1 MSRLS
6 ELAVAKRSVTLLL
19 AGALFIAGISAWN
32 SLQQELLPDIDF
44 PVITVV
50 APLPGASATDVASQV
65 AEPIERAIS
74 GVPRLENLQSTSANS
89 VALVVAQFSF
99 GTDVKETQ
107 AAIEDNI
114 ASAGLPDS
122 VNADVSALNI
132 NASPVVIASI
142 AATNEDG
149 LEAAA
154 DIARTEIVPEILGL
168 EGVAS
173 ADLTGGLEQQVL
185 VTLDPDKLAETG
197 ITVAQISGVLQA
209 NDLTLPSGQLTTD
222 GAKVP
227 VSTTGELGSVEA
239 IRDLVVGV
247 KMPAAVPPAAP
258 AASPAP
264 AGSQAPAASAD
275 RGASPAPTT
284 PTAAPAAQPTPVT
297 LGDVGTVEAEGV
309 ATTGYARTNGQPA
322 LTLTVTKTSTANTV
336 QVAEAVEKTLD
347 EAGARH
353 TDTLTVAVVQ
363 DLSTFIK
370 ESQQGLLREGGLGA
384 LFAVIT
390 IFLFLFSLRSTLVAA
405 ISIPLSI
412 LTALVV
418 MQVAGISLNIMTLG
432 GLAVAVGRVVDDAI
446 VVLEN
451 IYRHRALGE
460 DRLTAVTRGPREV
473 AGAITASTLTT
484 VAVFLPLGF
493 VGGLVTQFFLPFSL
507 TVTFALLAS
516 LVCALTVVPVLA
528 YLVIDRVRLS
538 VDEHGEPKNSFWI
551 RVYVPAISLALR
563 NRWTK
568 WAVLGIA
575 AALFVVSLSLVG
587 SLPTQFI
594 NAGSEKILQAVVI
607 PPAGASSQAVLDQ
620 ATQAEAIVID
630 LPDVELV
637 QTSVPGEG
645 DLGFRAVVA
654 ALQGQPA
661 NSATLTVRYAPGVDL
676 DAKTQ
681 ELSTALTPV
690 KTDGFDVN
698 VSESAGFTSNNLN
711 VVVSGEDSKDVEA
724 ATATVLD
731 ALSDRT
737 DLVNLKSDL
746 VKATPT
752 VIVTVDPNKAISV
765 GSTAAQIGAEVRAAL
780 VPTTATS
787 TTIDASADPV
797 DVVIQLD
804 PDAMSSVD
812 DLRDLPVGTAV
823 KAPLD
828 TVATVEEV
836 DVQGSITRIDGAPAA
851 QVTAEISSPDTGAV
865 SLAVQ
870 QEIDSLEFAGQI
882 PAGVDVTLAGV
893 TQQQTEAFS
902 GLFVSMAVAVL
913 LVYVMMVLAFNS
925 LVTPFIILFSLPL
938 AMIGAFPALYITGR
952 PIGVS
957 ALIGMLMLIGIVV
970 TNAIVLLDLV
980 ERLRRDGMS
989 TRDALIEGGKTRV
1002 RPILMTAIATILA
1015 LIPLAAGF
1023 NQGSIIAA
1031 ELGTVVIGGLFSST
1045 FLTLLVVPVV
1055 YSLVDGARV
1064 GVSRWRGR
1072 PRASEA
1078 SGPEAA
1084 PAGSEVAFLHAAA
1097 DGIHPVALTENEL
1110 DALLERVL
1118 TRVLSRLVGDARGAP
1133 EPPARDS
1140 PTP

>member
-19 AGALFIAGISAWN
+19 AAALFIAGISAWGR
-32 SLQQELLPDIDF
+32 LQQELLPDIDF

-74 GVPRLENLQSTSANS
+74 GVPRLEKLQSTSANS

-107 AAIEDNI
+107 ATIEDNI
-114 ASAGLPDS
+114 AGAGLPQS
-122 VNADVSALNI
+122 VKPDVSALNI

-142 AATNEDG
+142 AAKDEQG
-149 LEAAA
+149 LDDAAA
-154 DIARTEIVPEILGL
+154 VARSEIVPDILGL

-209 NDLTLPSGQLTTD
+209 NHVTLPSGQLSAD
-222 GAKVP
+222 GEKVP
-227 VSTTGELGSVEA
+227 VSTTGELGSVAA

-247 KMPAAVPPAAP
+247 KRPTAAP
-258 AASPAP
+258 QGPSAASPTP
-264 AGSQAPAASAD
+264 SQSQAS
-275 RGASPAPTT
+275 GAPTT
-284 PTAAPAAQPTPVT
+284 PVTPVAPTAAQPTPVT
-297 LGDVGTVEAEGV
+297 LGDLGTVEEEGV
-309 ATTGYARTNGQPA
+309 ATTGYARTNGNPA

-336 QVAEAVEKTLD
+336 QVAEAVEAALD
-347 EAGARH
+347 EAGTRH
-353 TDTLTVAVVQ
+353 ADTLTVAVVQ
-363 DLSTFIK
+363 DLSSFIK
-370 ESQQGLLREGGLGA
+370 ESQNGLLREGGLGA

-405 ISIPLSI
+405 ISIPLSV
-412 LTALVV
+412 LTALVI

-528 YLVIDRVRLS
+528 YLVIDRVSLS
-538 VDEHGEPKNSFWI
+538 VDEHGEPKRSFWI
-551 RVYVPAISLALR
+551 RAYVPTISFALR

-568 WAVLGIA
+568 WGVLGIA
-575 AALFVVSLSLVG
+575 AVLFVASLSLVG
-587 SLPTQFI
+587 QLPTQFI

-607 PPAGASSQAVLDQ
+607 PPAGASSQTVLDQ
-620 ATQAEAIVID
+620 ATQAESIAMD
-630 LPDVELV
+630 LPDVDLV

-661 NSATLTVRYAPGVDL
+661 NSATLTIRYVPGVDL
-676 DAKTQ
+676 DVKTQ
-681 ELSTALTPV
+681 ELSTALAPV

-698 VSESAGFTSNNLN
+698 VSEAAGFTSNNLN
-711 VVVSGEDSKDVEA
+711 VVVSGEDTAAVEQT
-724 ATATVLD
+724 TATVLD
-731 ALSDRT
+731 ALSDRD

-746 VKATPT
+746 VKATPAVT
-752 VIVTVDPNKAISV
+752 VSVDPNKAIGV

-780 VPTTATS
+780 TPTTAT
-787 TTIDASADPV
+787 TTTVAGSSDPV
-797 DVVIQLD
+797 DIVIQLD
-804 PDAMSSVD
+804 PDAVTSVEE
-812 DLRDLPVGTAV
+812 LRQLPVGTTV

-828 TVATVEEV
+828 TVATVKQE
-836 DVQGSITRIDGAPAA
+836 DIQGSITRIDGSPAA
-851 QVTAEISSPDTGAV
+851 QVTAEIASPDTGAV
-865 SLAVQ
+865 SQEVR
-870 QEIDSLEFAGQI
+870 QEIDGLIASGQI

-902 GLFVSMAVAVL
+902 GLFASMAVAVL

-938 AMIGAFPALYITGR
+938 AMIGAFPALYLSGR

-980 ERLRRDGMS
+980 ERLRREGLS
-989 TRDALIEGGKTRV
+989 THDALIEGGKTRV

-1023 NQGSIIAA
+1023 NEGSIIAA

-1064 GVSRWRGR
+1064 SATGWR
-1072 PRASEA
+1072 PR
-1078 SGPEAA
+1078 
-1084 PAGSEVAFLHAAA
+1084 
-1097 DGIHPVALTENEL
+1097 
-1110 DALLERVL
+1110 
-1118 TRVLSRLVGDARGAP
+1118 RGAP
-1133 EPPARDS
+1133 EPVLAETAPAPASLAATSTAQVHRPAPAGGYPLTRIATSRPGS
-1140 PTP
+1140 PRPGTSPDRP